1 MRLKA
6 GSVAAAVLV
15 VVLVAVAAGC
25 GGGSKS
31 SSPTVETTATVDNSA
46 TTSGSASSSGSSKSS
61 STPSFTSAK
70 NCKDLA
76 AIGAKLSQAMQSSS
90 GNENEVIA
98 NEAKALEQL
107 ASSAPGEIRDDF
119 KVLADAFSTYVG
131 VIQKTGGLK
140 PGKVPSAAQVAQL
153 TKAAQAFSS
162 AKLQQAEQHLT
173 AWAQKNCQGVV
184 PTTGG

>member
-6 GSVAAAVLV
+6 GSVAA
-15 VVLVAVAAGC
+15 VVLALVLAAVAAGC

-31 SSPTVETTATVDNSA
+31 SSPTVTTTATVDNSA
-46 TTSGSASSSGSSKSS
+46 TTSGSASSSGSNKSS
-61 STPSFTSAK
+61 STPSFESAK
-70 NCKDLA
+70 NCKELA
-76 AIGAKLSQAMQSSS
+76 AIGAKLSQAMQSS

-107 ASSAPGEIRDDF
+107 ASAAPGEIRGDF
-119 KVLADAFSTYVG
+119 KVLSDAFSTYVA

-162 AKLQQAEQHLT
+162 AKLQQAEQHLS

-184 PTTGG
+184 PTTG